1 MRLRKEGVAALCLAV
16 VFVMVCAFSASAA
29 EFVYDKAPAFSVT
42 YQDGWEPT
50 GNTDVVFETKMGGS
64 LPIMSVNV
72 KDIPDGQSLA
82 DANAKGFKAILDKA
96 QDADAQVKETTAITL
111 GCGAPASMSL
121 LSWSYQG
128 WMPLLTRVVS
138 AYKDGKW
145 VYVSL
150 TTSDDSNKEVPQSLK
165 FK

>member
-1 MRLRKEGVAALCLAV
+1 MRLRKEGVAALFLTV
-16 VFVMVCAFSASAA
+16 VFVVVCAFSASAA

-42 YQDGWEPT
+42 YPEGWDPS
-50 GNTDVVFETKMGGS
+50 GNTDVTFETKMGGS
-64 LPIMSVNV
+64 LPIMGINV
-72 KDIPDGQSLA
+72 KDVPDGVALA
-82 DANAKGFKAILDKA
+82 DVNGKSFKALLDKA
-96 QDADAQVKETTAITL
+96 QDADSQVKETTAITL
-111 GCGAPASMSL
+111 GCGTPASMSV

-128 WMPLLTRVVS
+128 WMPLLTRIVS

-150 TTSDDSNKEVPQSLK
+150 TTSDDSDKGVPQSLK

>member
-1 MRLRKEGVAALCLAV
+1 MRLRTKGVAALFLAV

-29 EFVYDKAPAFSVT
+29 EFTYDKGPAFSVT
-42 YQDGWEPT
+42 YPDDWAPT
-50 GNTDVVFETKMGGS
+50 GNPDVVFETKVGGS
-64 LPIMSVNV
+64 LPILNVNV

-82 DANAKGFKAILDKA
+82 DANTKGFKTILDKA
-96 QDADAQVKETTAITL
+96 QDADAQIKETKEIKL
-111 GCGAPASMSL
+111 GCGTPASMSV

-150 TTSDDSNKEVPQSLK
+150 TTSDDSNEKVPQSLK